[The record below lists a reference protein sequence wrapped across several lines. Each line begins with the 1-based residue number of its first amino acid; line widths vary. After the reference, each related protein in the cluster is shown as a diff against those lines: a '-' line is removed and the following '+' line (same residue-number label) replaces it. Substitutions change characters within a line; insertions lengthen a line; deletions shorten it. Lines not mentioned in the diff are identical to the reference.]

1 MNRTNQKR
9 KDRLTYI
16 IVGSGWRAEFFGR
29 VARTYPEIFQAVFLC
44 RSEEKARRMKASTG
58 IDAVLSEEEALSI
71 HPDFVVVAV
80 DRVSLVDLAEHWTR
94 KGACLLSLKRRW
106 GTAKRTWSAW
116 NACRPRAR
124 GSCAANSI
132 TAIRYWLKDSG

>member
-1 MNRTNQKR
+1 MNQTNQKR

-80 DRVSLVDLAEHWTR
+80 DRVSLVDLTEHWTR
-94 KGACLLSLKRRW
+94 KGLPVVVETPVGDSEENLERLERLQAQ
-106 GTAKRTWSAW
+106 G
-116 NACRPRAR
+116 AR
-124 GSCAANSI
+124 IVCCEQYH
-132 TAIRYWLKDSG
+132 RYPILA